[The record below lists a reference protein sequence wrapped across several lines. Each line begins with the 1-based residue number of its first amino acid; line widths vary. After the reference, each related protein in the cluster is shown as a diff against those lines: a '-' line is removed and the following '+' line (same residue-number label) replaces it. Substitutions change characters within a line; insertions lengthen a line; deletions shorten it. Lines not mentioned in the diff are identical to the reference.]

1 MKFVTESA
9 FNDQPPEMVE
19 LTPLDPAL
27 VARVRRENLNRLSRL
42 NGEQPS
48 PTYDPVTDE
57 DFVWLP

>member
-1 MKFVTESA
+1 MKYATEA
-9 FNDQPPEMVE
+9 DFHNPPPEMVE

-27 VARVRRENLNRLSRL
+27 VARVRRENLSRLSRL